1 MPTMS
6 PAAISDRNAQLA
18 EIAKAT
24 KFSATIR
31 LGPHDKR
38 TRWFEDADP
47 RVAYAEALAAK
58 AEFDAESRF
67 GRRALVY
74 AINSL
79 GSFPLDDDLARDAGL
94 ID

>member
-6 PAAISDRNAQLA
+6 PAAISDRRDQLA
-18 EIAKAT
+18 EIRKAT
-24 KFSATIR
+24 RFSATIR
-31 LGPHDKR
+31 LGPFDKR
-38 TRWFEDADP
+38 TRYFEDADP

-58 AEFDAESRF
+58 REYDAESKY